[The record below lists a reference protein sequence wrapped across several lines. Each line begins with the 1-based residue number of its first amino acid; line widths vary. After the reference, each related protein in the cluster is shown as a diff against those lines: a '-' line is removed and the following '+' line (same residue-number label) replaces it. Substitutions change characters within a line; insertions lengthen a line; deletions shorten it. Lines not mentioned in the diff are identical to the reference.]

1 MSAGEPAGPARPGP
15 AVLYFR
21 FWLSH
26 ERANGSP
33 GVLGNK
39 NALAGPGVPVKS
51 ARAYPAG

>member
-1 MSAGEPAGPARPGP
+1 MSAGEP